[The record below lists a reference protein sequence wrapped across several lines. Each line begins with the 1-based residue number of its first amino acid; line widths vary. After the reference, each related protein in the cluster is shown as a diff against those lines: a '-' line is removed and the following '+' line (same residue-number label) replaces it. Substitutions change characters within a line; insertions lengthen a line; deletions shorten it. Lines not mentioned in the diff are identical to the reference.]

1 LPKFSR
7 FVQFPFPAP
16 KIWYDDHFSGAVV
29 QMFLVIYSTLQNRT
43 IVPGSET
50 YYKLQMARL
59 SHDRIFL
66 AKPRIMYVLAI
77 R

>member
-1 LPKFSR
+1 
-7 FVQFPFPAP
+7 
-16 KIWYDDHFSGAVV
+16 
-29 QMFLVIYSTLQNRT
+29 MFLVIYSTLQNRT